1 MLVFIDESGDAGFK
15 VSKGSSATFVIA
27 LVIFDDELEAE
38 ETALRIK
45 KLKREL
51 GKSDKFEFK
60 FNKCKRDLRVKFL
73 EAVKDS
79 KFRIRAIVFKKE
91 VLYSSHLRTSKD
103 SFYNFALRQVLENNN
118 QTIKNAKIRLDGL
131 GERTFKKNLIV
142 YLRKS
147 LNSKT
152 QKVMDNLRF
161 RDSKEDVLI
170 QLADMVA
177 GAIRKYYDHNA
188 EDWDTY
194 KGIIKG
200 REDDI
205 WPFK

>member
-15 VSKGSSATFVIA
+15 ISKGSSATFVVA

-51 GKSDKFEFK
+51 SKSEKFEFK
-60 FNKCKRDLRVKFL
+60 FNKCKRDLRMKFL
-73 EAVKDS
+73 ETVKDS
-79 KFRIRAIVFKKE
+79 KFHIRAIVFKKE
-91 VLYSSHLRTSKD
+91 VLYSPHLRTSKD
-103 SFYNFALRQVLENNN
+103 SFYNFALRQVLEHNNK
-118 QTIKNAKIRLDGL
+118 TIKEAKIRLDGL
-131 GERTFKKNLIV
+131 GERSFRNNLVV
-142 YLRKS
+142 YLRKH
-147 LNSKT
+147 LNSSA
-152 QKVMDNLRF
+152 QKVMKNLRF

-188 EDWDTY
+188 DDWDIY
-194 KGIIKG
+194 KKVIKG

>member
-27 LVIFDDELEAE
+27 LVIFDDDLEAE
-38 ETALRIK
+38 ETALKIK
-45 KLKREL
+45 KFKREL
-51 GKSDKFEFK
+51 RKNEKFEFK
-60 FNKCKRDLRVKFL
+60 FNKCNRDLRIKFL
-73 EAVKDS
+73 ETICS
-79 KFRIRAIVFKKE
+79 SNFRIRAIIFNKE
-91 VLYSSHLRTSKD
+91 SIYSSHLRTSKD
-103 SFYNFALRQVLENNN
+103 SFYNFALRQVLEHNN
-118 QTIKNAKIRLDGL
+118 QTIKDAKIRLDGL
-131 GERTFKKNLIV
+131 GERSFRNNLVV

-147 LNSKT
+147 LNSST

-161 RDSKEDVLI
+161 RNSQNDVLI

-177 GAIRKYYDHNA
+177 GALRRYFDHTS

-194 KGIIKG
+194 RKIIKR
-200 REDDI
+200 REEDI